1 MGQKFAAAVPGAG
14 PRGFDAAA
22 VTATWRDMADG
33 REPSQGVVR
42 DMIFE
47 SWLRC
52 RSVGLD
58 ALNHRAPFV
67 DDSTRFEPLR
77 RAHQEL
83 LDAAHHTWVGFAGIL
98 PEVDTLLLVADP
110 QGIVLD
116 VWGNRELVDSA
127 AREHVAPGYDWS
139 EHAAG
144 TNAFGCAIAT
154 GRPTLVRTSEHYC
167 SAAKIWDC
175 AAAPVHDLQDGSVVG
190 LLSITS
196 TGGLIDNH
204 TLALAVTAAKQT
216 GHTLHSKALTK
227 SVQLLNWY
235 RLSDPQWATQAAL
248 LLDAKGRVI
257 TSSDRASALLDS
269 VPDRIH
275 VNDGR
280 PSLPHDLGLE
290 IAEQIPYR
298 DAQDSARRR
307 KSGDWQGGVIV
318 LDESRS
324 AKTGK
329 TRRQQ
334 SAEPAIAP
342 PFARIA
348 TADPGFRETIRQ
360 AERMARASS
369 PVLVT
374 GETGTGKELFAHAIH
389 ACSRVAAG
397 RFIAI
402 NCGALSK
409 ELAAS
414 ELLGYEPGAFTGAS
428 MKGRH
433 GKFEEAD
440 GGTLFLDEIGELP
453 LDVQVH
459 LLRVLQDNVVVRVG
473 GHKEHKV
480 NVRIIAATNRD
491 LRSDSENGKFRP
503 DLYFRL
509 KVLALELPPLRDRI
523 EDIDLLAGQFLR
535 QMQGQYGL
543 GAKLISPELSAA
555 LKRYSWPGN
564 VRELHGVIET
574 MYILSNTP
582 MLGIA
587 DLPTEFLVAPDSA
600 RSPQQQ
606 SSLADTSARAERER
620 IIREMA
626 RQGNNMSLVARRLDI
641 SRSTLYRKLRI
652 YGIGA
657 ERQ

>member
-1 MGQKFAAAVPGAG
+1 MGQKFAEAATGARQ
-14 PRGFDAAA
+14 RGFDATA

-33 REPSQGVVR
+33 RDPAQGVVR

-47 SWLRC
+47 SWQRC

-58 ALNHRAPFV
+58 ALKHRAPFV
-67 DDSTRFEPLR
+67 GDSASFEQLLR
-77 RAHQEL
+77 ANQEL
-83 LDAAHHTWVGFAGIL
+83 LDAARHTWVSFAGIL
-98 PEVDTLLLVADP
+98 PEIDTLLLVADP
-110 QGIVLD
+110 QGVVLD
-116 VWGNRELVDSA
+116 VWGNRELVESA

-139 EHAAG
+139 EQAAG

-235 RLSDPQWATQAAL
+235 RLSDPQWEAQAAL

-257 TSSDRASALLDS
+257 TSSDRASLLLDS

-280 PSLPHDLGLE
+280 PLLPQRLGLE
-290 IAEQIPYR
+290 ITEQIPYGNSKDSSRPR
-298 DAQDSARRR
+298 D
-307 KSGDWQGGVIV
+307 SGDWQGGVIV
-318 LDESRS
+318 LGEAGEATARN
-324 AKTGK
+324 
-329 TRRQQ
+329 TRRQR
-334 SAEPAIAP
+334 ATEPGIAP
-342 PFARIA
+342 PFARIV
-348 TADPGFRETIRQ
+348 TTDPGFRKTIRQ

-374 GETGTGKELFAHAIH
+374 GETGTGKELFANAIH
-389 ACSRVAAG
+389 ACSDVAAG
-397 RFIAI
+397 RFIAV
-402 NCGALSK
+402 NCGTISK

-428 MKGRH
+428 IKGRH
-433 GKFEEAD
+433 GKFEEAH

-459 LLRVLQDNVVVRVG
+459 LLRVLEDNVVVRVG
-473 GHKEHKV
+473 GHQERKV
-480 NVRIIAATNRD
+480 NVRIVAATNRD

-523 EDIDLLAGQFLR
+523 EDIDLLAREFLR

-543 GAKLISPELSAA
+543 GAKLISPDLSDA
-555 LKRYSWPGN
+555 LKRYPWPGN

-582 MLGIA
+582 MLGFD
-587 DLPTEFLVAPDSA
+587 DLPKEFLCAPVSA
-600 RSPQQQ
+600 RSPAQQ
-606 SSLADTSARAERER
+606 SSLADTSALAERER
-620 IIREMA
+620 IIREIA
-626 RQGNNMSLVARRLDI
+626 SQGNNMSLVARRLDI

-652 YGIGA
+652 YGIEE
-657 ERQ
+657 ERN